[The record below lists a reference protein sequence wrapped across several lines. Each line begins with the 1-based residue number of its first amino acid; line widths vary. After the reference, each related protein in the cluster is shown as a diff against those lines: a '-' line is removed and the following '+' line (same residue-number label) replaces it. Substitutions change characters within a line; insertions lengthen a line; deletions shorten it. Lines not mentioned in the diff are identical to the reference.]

1 MHLPKVQGR
10 SYIESWGVCCKGFE
24 KYYSYVL
31 LMKCVYDS
39 FDSVPY
45 KLNIVSVMSVD
56 EEEPTLLKCYKET
69 VSLEG
74 FSNLP
79 LMVNYFLLLATKKY
93 FFIDTKYKGW
103 CIVLAIIVKL
113 REWLLW
119 RERLSLK
126 FGIEKNFDI
135 IFGGFWF
142 LASQSEQI
150 LFLIILCPSFPFHYL
165 HLNTSFVYYY
175 WTLNQQI
182 SNL

>member
-1 MHLPKVQGR
+1 MHPPKVHNR
-10 SYIESWGVCCKGFE
+10 SCREPLGVCCKGFE
-24 KYYSYVL
+24 KYYSCAL

-45 KLNIVSVMSVD
+45 KLNIVCAMSVG
-56 EEEPTLLKCYKET
+56 EEEPTLLNCYKKT
-69 VSLEG
+69 ISFEG
-74 FSNLP
+74 LSYLP
-79 LMVNYFLLLATKKY
+79 LMVHNFLLLASEKY
-93 FFIDTKYKGW
+93 FFIYTKYKCW
-103 CIVLAIIVKL
+103 SIVLAIIVKL
-113 REWLLW
+113 WESLLW
-119 RERLSLK
+119 REGLSLK

-135 IFGGFWF
+135 IFGGFSF
-142 LASQSEQI
+142 FASQSEQI